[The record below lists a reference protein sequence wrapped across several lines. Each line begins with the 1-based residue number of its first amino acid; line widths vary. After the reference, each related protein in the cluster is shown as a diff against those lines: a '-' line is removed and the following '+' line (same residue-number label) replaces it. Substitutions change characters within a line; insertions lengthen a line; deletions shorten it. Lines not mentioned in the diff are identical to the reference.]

1 MTAHLRLA
9 GGTGTGSHWLAPAVQ
24 MAAVASGNWP
34 LPAEPGAAGW
44 ACFPRTATRTPIPDA
59 RSVRAGRD
67 FAVATLHR
75 WGAAERCEDIAVVVS
90 ELLTNALRHA
100 LPDAGQTQPR
110 YPVRLGLLQPGR
122 CVLCA
127 VADPSPRAP
136 APEEPG
142 TLAETGRGLRVIGA
156 LADTWGYT
164 PPSHIGKVVWA
175 LFCLSRPR
183 SALPGPGSRTIRV
196 AEAAAHTAG
205 EDWERAPGQALAGS
219 DGPGAGTGGQD
230 YVRNHGAPRG
240 WW

>member
-9 GGTGTGSHWLAPAVQ
+9 GGTGTGSHWLVPAVQ

-34 LPAEPGAAGW
+34 LSAESGAAGW
-44 ACFPRTATRTPIPDA
+44 ACFPRIATRTPIPDA

-100 LPDAGQTQPR
+100 LPDVGQTQPR

-122 CVLCA
+122 CA

-142 TLAETGRGLRVIGA
+142 TRRDRPRTPRHRRARRHVGLHPAQPHRQSRVGPVLSQPSPQRIARAWIANHQGRGG
-156 LADTWGYT
+156 GG
-164 PPSHIGKVVWA
+164 SHRW
-175 LFCLSRPR
+175 
-183 SALPGPGSRTIRV
+183 
-196 AEAAAHTAG
+196 
-205 EDWERAPGQALAGS
+205 
-219 DGPGAGTGGQD
+219 
-230 YVRNHGAPRG
+230 
-240 WW
+240 

>member
-90 ELLTNALRHA
+90 ELLTNALRYA
-100 LPDAGQTQPR
+100 PPGRGAAWPR
-110 YPVRLGLLQPGR
+110 WPVRVGLLQPGPW
-122 CVLCA
+122 VLCA
-127 VADPSPRAP
+127 VSDPSDEVPVPR
-136 APEEPG
+136 EPCWLG
-142 TLAETGRGLRVIGA
+142 ESGRGLHVVASLCDG
-156 LADTWGYT
+156 WGCT
-164 PPSHIGKVVWA
+164 PPGPRGKVVWA
-175 LFCLSRPR
+175 MF
-183 SALPGPGSRTIRV
+183 AT
-196 AEAAAHTAG
+196 
-205 EDWERAPGQALAGS
+205 GQ
-219 DGPGAGTGGQD
+219 P
-230 YVRNHGAPRG
+230 
-240 WW
+240 